1 MDRFWSSLPDPLRKG
16 LWFVALWLGGVLTVS
31 IVAYGI
37 RAMIL

>member
-1 MDRFWSSLPDPLRKG
+1 MNRRLSQILWFIG
-16 LWFVALWLGGVLTVS
+16 LWTASIVALS